1 MLVMSL
7 KRHRGERS
15 LSTDD
20 SSVKRIVRH
29 KEHHDSPPHNS
40 IIDHDGRKRS
50 LSQREYQ
57 NSRPFNDGRGSF
69 NKFPKYTSHRNSEE
83 RSPPTR
89 ERHPAGR
96 HSQFLAP
103 DSPPPPPRHTTKPHH
118 YNDSH
123 GHMNSGSSLLDQIDY
138 SLHISNLDMR
148 VSDEE
153 LRKALFKEF
162 KRYGFINIKVLG
174 YGKDRKAFIN
184 YHHYDEARKARKE
197 TQNLRVYSRSIHV
210 EWSKQT
216 LLKYPEVATG
226 KKSSGTTMNN
236 DTTHNSSYYD
246 NYHGNNEGSRLND
259 GGGRT
264 TSLSNRNHHE
274 RLSLDHDDKRDVSYR
289 SSNTNSSRSGVPL
302 STMEPKQV
310 IPITDPNAT
319 RTLFVGNLELDTTE
333 RELRDLFSQYG
344 RIESVD
350 IKLAKSAGTTYAFVK
365 FTTITDAMNAK
376 DDMHGRLYGN
386 TKLKIGFGK
395 GSPTGKVWVGNLK
408 STRDLAEVRHEMD
421 RFGLVRRCD
430 YRDGDNHAYIHFE
443 SLDAAQA
450 SVSAL
455 DGFRLRNGRSVKLDL
470 HKPLFM
476 RDGEEFSGSELR
488 HDSEE
493 FITTSNHRHHS
504 EREVVTYTSRKSS
517 TDGCYRGKDR
527 VVNDVGDSREKNLRK
542 RHRSPE
548 RPLRQISRQRDGYDG
563 DESNSK
569 RRAVD
574 SKHHHQKGYGH
585 HSSDRQKSTKHS
597 DRDTSRKNSER
608 EHTDKDSS
616 RFDDGQERKSEKKTN
631 SAQMKS
637 TSESSIQALSAEASV
652 MTIMMESDSALKL
665 NNSTEP
671 VSPESIG
678 KTNKPD
684 SPQCDSLS
692 ELSKLYPSPWRGNL
706 VLKNTG
712 FPARMYLIGG
722 DPSVAE
728 SLLRCKDEQNALRI
742 TQRLRLEQPRL
753 DEVNKRISL
762 AGPSGHCILFAL
774 PGSTANQNSPDN
786 GQTSMQLRPLR
797 SLVSYLKQKE
807 AAGIVALSA
816 ADFGEVSE
824 NKDPKEVVGVL
835 HAFPPCDF
843 SHSQLSKIIPSL
855 GPDPSKEDHIVVLLV
870 KGNV

>member
-1 MLVMSL
+1 M
-7 KRHRGERS
+7 KRRGGDRS

-20 SSVKRIVRH
+20 LSVKRIVRH
-29 KEHHDSPPHNS
+29 KEHHESPSPDPVL
-40 IIDHDGRKRS
+40 DHDSRKRS
-50 LSQREYQ
+50 ITQREFHH
-57 NSRPFNDGRGSF
+57 SRSFSGDNRGSYT
-69 NKFPKYTSHRNSEE
+69 KFPKYSSHRNSVE
-83 RSPPTR
+83 RSPT
-89 ERHPAGR
+89 H
-96 HSQFLAP
+96 
-103 DSPPPPPRHTTKPHH
+103 DRHTTRDHHHPQLIATESPPSHRHGGNKPHSQ
-118 YNDSH
+118 YNNDRRNH
-123 GHMNSGSSLLDQIDY
+123 VNTGGSLLDQIDY
-138 SLHISNLDMR
+138 SLHVSNLDVR
-148 VSDEE
+148 ASDDE
-153 LRKALFKEF
+153 LRKTLFKEF
-162 KRYGFINIKVLG
+162 KRYGYINVKVLG

-184 YHHYDEARKARKE
+184 YHHYDEAKRARKE
-197 TQNLRVYSRSIHV
+197 TQNLRIFNRQIHV

-216 LLKYPEVATG
+216 LMKYPEVATG
-226 KKSSGTTMNN
+226 KRHGGPPLTGGNS
-236 DTTHNSSYYD
+236 HHPSSYYGD
-246 NYHGNNEGSRLND
+246 YSSSE

-264 TSLSNRNHHE
+264 SASGTSRNNHHE
-274 RLSLDHDDKRDVSYR
+274 QRMGSDHDEKRDVSYR
-289 SSNTNSSRSGVPL
+289 TSSSNSASSRLGSSSV
-302 STMEPKQV
+302 EAKQV
-310 IPITDPNAT
+310 VPIIDPNAT

-376 DDMHGRLYGN
+376 DDMHGRVYGE

-430 YRDGDNHAYIHFE
+430 YRDGDNHAYVHFE

-450 SVSAL
+450 CVSSL
-455 DGFRLRNGRSVKLDL
+455 NGFRLRNGRSVKLDL

-476 RDGEEFSGSELR
+476 RDEEVSVSDFPTPR
-488 HDSEE
+488 RDSDD
-493 FITTSNHRHHS
+493 FMPSSNNRHHS
-504 EREVVTYTSRKSS
+504 EREVTHTSYSRKPS
-517 TDGCYRGKDR
+517 TDDYYRGKER
-527 VVNDVGDSREKNLRK
+527 VVNDVGDERNFRK
-542 RHRSPE
+542 RQRTFGD
-548 RPLRQISRQRDGYDG
+548 RPVRQVSSRQHDDFS
-563 DESNSK
+563 DESSHSK
-569 RRAVD
+569 RRAVEYD
-574 SKHHHQKGYGH
+574 SGHQKGYHTQGASEKQKCKH
-585 HSSDRQKSTKHS
+585 EDREPNRKPSESDREPKSDSGQDKKSDKNCTDNTKL
-597 DRDTSRKNSER
+597 
-608 EHTDKDSS
+608 
-616 RFDDGQERKSEKKTN
+616 
-631 SAQMKS
+631 
-637 TSESSIQALSAEASV
+637 TSESSIQALTAEASAT
-652 MTIMMESDSALKL
+652 TIMMDSDSALKL

-678 KTNKPD
+678 KAAKPD
-684 SPQCDSLS
+684 SPHCDSLT
-692 ELSKLYPSPWRGNL
+692 ELAKLYPSPWRGNL

-786 GQTSMQLRPLR
+786 GQNSMQLRPLR

-855 GPDPSKEDHIVVLLV
+855 GPEPSKEDHIVVLLV